1 MSIVNESLVLSGG
14 EISKIMIM
22 INGSWEQVKDLSDVF
37 RIVSEN
43 IGGEFAHKIEEIC
56 GEPSEELY
64 AAYQMIENEKD
75 ELEKKCNDYDD
86 ISESL
91 DYLNEQIDKL
101 EKYIDE
107 NADGTDFMEG
117 MIKAFEMIER

>member
-1 MSIVNESLVLSGG
+1 MV
-14 EISKIMIM
+14 M
-22 INGSWEQVKDLSDVF
+22 INGNWEQVKNLSDVL
-37 RIVSEN
+37 RIVFEN
-43 IGGEFAHKIEEIC
+43 IGSEFAQKVEEIC

-64 AAYQMIENEKD
+64 AVYQKLENEKE
-75 ELEKKCNDYDD
+75 ELEYECKDYDD

-117 MIKAFEMIER
+117 MRKAFEMIER

>member
-1 MSIVNESLVLSGG
+1 
-14 EISKIMIM
+14 MIM
-22 INGSWEQVKDLSDVF
+22 ISENWEQVKDLSDVI

-43 IGGEFAHKIEEIC
+43 IGSEFSQKVEEIC
-56 GEPSEELY
+56 GEPSEELF
-64 AAYQMIENEKD
+64 AAYQKLENEKN
-75 ELEKKCNDYDD
+75 ELEQRYNDYGD

-101 EKYIDE
+101 EKYIDD

-117 MIKAFEMIER
+117 MRKAFEMIER

>member
-1 MSIVNESLVLSGG
+1 
-14 EISKIMIM
+14 MIM
-22 INGSWEQVKDLSDVF
+22 INGNWEQVKNLSDVI

-43 IGGEFAHKIEEIC
+43 IGSEFAQKVEEIC

-64 AAYQMIENEKD
+64 SAYQKLENEKD
-75 ELEKKCNDYDD
+75 ELEQRCNDYDD

-117 MIKAFEMIER
+117 MIKAYDMIER

>member
-1 MSIVNESLVLSGG
+1 
-14 EISKIMIM
+14 MIM
-22 INGSWEQVKDLSDVF
+22 INGNWEQVKDLSDVL
-37 RIVSEN
+37 RVVSEN
-43 IGGEFAHKIEEIC
+43 IGDEFAQKVEEISV
-56 GEPSEELY
+56 GQAKLY
-64 AAYQMIENEKD
+64 AAYQKLKNEKD
-75 ELEKKCNDYDD
+75 ELEQRCNDCDD
-86 ISESL
+86 ILESL